1 MFIQKGKI
9 RFAQKEVWDLD
20 THLAKIIYIGLV
32 QFKQSKR
39 QGTPSFFLTVSTV
52 EHPLG
57 TVIEETRQV
66 SEETLDQMIYAFS
79 PQQEYDE
86 IEPSIYHLERTN
98 DLGQTT
104 NSDDY
109 VAIKILKIPKAGITE
124 QDITAYDERKYQWEQ
139 LDIQKRQQG
148 REMFVKHFNCL
159 WD

>member
-9 RFAQKEVWDLD
+9 RFSKKEIWDLD
-20 THLAKIIYIGLV
+20 THLAKIIYTGLV

-39 QGTPSFFLTVSTV
+39 YGTPSPFLAESTV

-57 TVIEETRQV
+57 TTTEETKQAW
-66 SEETLDQMIYAFS
+66 EDTLDQMIYAFS

-86 IEPSIYHLERTN
+86 IEPSIY
-98 DLGQTT
+98 DLKMIEDTDRQ
-104 NSDDY
+104 SISESIP
-109 VAIKILKIPKAGITE
+109 IKIITIPKAGFTDQHIE
-124 QDITAYDERKYQWEQ
+124 AYKERKNQWEQ

-148 REMFVKHFNCL
+148 RQLFAKYFHNL